1 MSTGTVVE
9 EVKQEIVK
17 IAEEVKAEVVKAVQE
32 LSAEE
37 KLGIREIENSYLK
50 AQVEITRLS
59 QITSKAQ
66 SDFTATVEQL
76 TKRYAIDPSVWI
88 FDNVKLQFTRK

>member
-1 MSTGTVVE
+1 MPVETVVE
-9 EVKQEIVK
+9 EVKKEVVK
-17 IAEEVKAEVVKAVQE
+17 VVEEVKTIAEKVTQE

-37 KLGIREIENSYLK
+37 KLVIREIENSYLK

-59 QITSKAQ
+59 AITQKAQ
-66 SDFTATVEQL
+66 SDFTTTVEQL
-76 TKRYAIDPSVWI
+76 TKSYAIDPAVWV